1 MAHSAVALI
10 VLSSM
15 FAIGCADRA
24 AKRGRQLYAEH
35 GCAVCH
41 GAQGHGDGPSV
52 KRLDIA
58 PRDFADRRGLLGGQ
72 SNFGPIGPDQI
83 AASIRIGAGAM
94 PPFRDITESE
104 AQDIAAWIV
113 SLQAPE
119 AR

>member
-58 PRDFADRRGLLGGQ
+58 PRDFADRRGYRNG
-72 SNFGPIGPDQI
+72 IGPDQI
-83 AASIRIGAGAM
+83 AASIRNGAGAM